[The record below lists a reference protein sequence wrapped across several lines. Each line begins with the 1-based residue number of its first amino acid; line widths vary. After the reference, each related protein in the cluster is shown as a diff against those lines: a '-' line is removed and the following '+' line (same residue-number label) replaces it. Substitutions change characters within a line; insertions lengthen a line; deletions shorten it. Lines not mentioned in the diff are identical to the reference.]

1 MISSARVLATWRSAS
16 RCASAAS
23 RFAVPMHSR
32 VMTLRIR
39 PATRADADAIAALH
53 LASYRAAYEGLLP
66 AEVLSSL
73 RAEDRRRRW
82 HVSLND
88 PQRRTLIAQAGD
100 GAPAV
105 IGFAEVGPSRDDD
118 AGAGTGELMALHVM
132 QSRWRQGSGR
142 ALHDTAVT
150 TLATLGFQVATLW
163 VLTGNSRARAF
174 YEAMGWSDDGT
185 ARVHLAWGI
194 QVPEVRYRTVR
205 PGHQV

>member
-1 MISSARVLATWRSAS
+1 
-16 RCASAAS
+16 
-23 RFAVPMHSR
+23 MHSR

-66 AEVLSSL
+66 AEVLGSL

-82 HVSLND
+82 HVSMND

-100 GAPAV
+100 GASAV

-118 AGAGTGELMALHVM
+118 TEAGTGELMALHVM

-142 ALHDTAVT
+142 ALHDTAIA

-174 YEAMGWSDDGT
+174 YEAMGWNDDGT
-185 ARVHLAWGI
+185 AREHLAWGI

-205 PGHQV
+205 PGHKVQGVPIPVVELEVRG